1 MRDLF
6 EDVTGQDRAVAALRA
21 SAARPVH
28 AYLLTGPA
36 GTGKAAAATSFAAAL
51 LCETA
56 GTHAAGAGVG
66 EQELCDICRRVTSGL
81 HPDVI
86 NIEREG
92 AAIGMD
98 AAREVVR
105 AAYLS
110 PVEGTRK
117 VIILHDF
124 HLVRETGPALLKTLE
139 EPPASTVFV
148 VLAEYLPPE
157 LVTIASRCVRVEFD
171 AMRTADLVAT
181 LVQGG
186 VEPEQAQHLAEASG
200 GRLDRA
206 RLLAADPRFEVRRLA
221 WHSIP
226 TELDGTGATAA
237 RIADKLIALMDESV
251 APLKERQQAEV
262 EELIERNRRNAEV
275 GGSKKARTTK
285 ATLNAGLSQL
295 EERHR
300 REQRRQR
307 TDELRTGLA
316 TLAAAY
322 RLQLQSGDRRRLQTA
337 VQSVRILDDMV
348 KSLEFNPNEVL
359 ALQALLSKLGRL
371 ALEAA

>member
-1 MRDLF
+1 MKDLF

-56 GTHAAGAGVG
+56 GTHETGTGAPA
-66 EQELCDICRRVTSGL
+66 LCDSCRRVTSGL

-92 AAIGMD
+92 AAIGME

-105 AAYLS
+105 TAYLS
-110 PVEGTRK
+110 PVEGPRK

-171 AMRTADLVAT
+171 AMRTADLVDT
-181 LVQGG
+181 LVRSG
-186 VEPEQAQHLAEASG
+186 VEPERARHLAEASG

-206 RLLAADPRFEVRRLA
+206 RLLAADPRFEARRLA

-237 RIADKLIALMDESV
+237 RIADQLLALLDESV
-251 APLKERQQAEV
+251 APLKQRQQAEV

-275 GGSKKARTTK
+275 VGSKKARTTK
-285 ATLNAGLSQL
+285 ATLNAGVSQL
-295 EERHR
+295 EDRHR

-316 TLAAAY
+316 TLAGAY
-322 RLQLQSGDRRRLQTA
+322 RLQLQSGDRRRLTTA
-337 VQSVRILDDMV
+337 VQSVRLLDDMV
-348 KSLEFNPNEVL
+348 KSLEFNPNEL
-359 ALQALLSKLGRL
+359 MALQALLSKLGRL
-371 ALEAA
+371 ALQAA